1 MGNDHRC
8 DHSDGELTDGRN
20 QIMKHFYWIT
30 VLILAI
36 LMTGCAPTP
45 TPVAAATPSASPT
58 PDHSFISSSGI
69 VSASANVVPA
79 QTSQMGFLISA
90 AVQEV
95 DIKEGD
101 EVKAGQTLVVLNTP
115 DLSLSVTAAKDAIRS
130 AQAEVDLLNYPYKW
144 FYHRRHPIYL
154 KPLLEYRD
162 QAAAKLESAQAA
174 ADVAQATLNEG
185 TLTAPY
191 DGVVVT
197 INVVPGQL
205 VQPNQVAVVI
215 GDLNHL
221 QIETTDLSE
230 REIAYVKIGQTG
242 TVHIKALNQNFSGK
256 VIAIAPKATKYNGDW
271 VFKVTIALDQQ
282 PPSLIWGMSADVQ
295 IQTQK

>member
-1 MGNDHRC
+1 
-8 DHSDGELTDGRN
+8 
-20 QIMKHFYWIT
+20 MKHFYWTTIL
-30 VLILAI
+30 VLAI
-36 LMTGCAPTP
+36 LLTGCASTSTP
-45 TPVAAATPSASPT
+45 TAVATPLASPT

-69 VSASANVVPA
+69 VSASANAVPA

-90 AVQEV
+90 PVQEV

-101 EVKAGQTLVVLNTP
+101 PVKAGQTLVVLHTP

-130 AQAEVDLLNYPYKW
+130 AQAEVDLRNYPYRW
-144 FYHRRHPIYL
+144 FFHSGHPIYL
-154 KPLLEYRD
+154 KPLMEIRE
-162 QAAAKLESAQAA
+162 QAAAQLESAQAA
-174 ADVAQATLNEG
+174 AEVAQAILNEG

-191 DGVVVT
+191 DGTVVT
-197 INVVPGQL
+197 VNVVPGQL
-205 VQPNQVAVVI
+205 VQLNQVVVVI

-230 REIAYVKIGQTG
+230 REITDVKIGQAA
-242 TVHIKALNQNFSGK
+242 TVHVKPLNQDFSGK
-256 VIAIAPKATKYNGDW
+256 VVAIAPKATKYNGDW

-282 PPSLIWGMSADVQ
+282 PPNLLWGMSADVQ